1 MFTQIQITM
10 KSSTNVQDWVDFKVS
25 QRRAL
30 WFYPLTYFSFFEALD
45 IYILEIRSTCFRISF
60 KNVFANFL
68 LFLREIS
75 KLVKKIVN
83 IWIYNAEYQR

>member
-1 MFTQIQITM
+1 MFKTGWTL
-10 KSSTNVQDWVDFKVS
+10 KYLNAVHFDFTS
-25 QRRAL
+25 
-30 WFYPLTYFSFFEALD
+30 LTYFSFIKALD

-83 IWIYNAEYQR
+83 IWIYNTEHQR